1 MVSLAYSGPDSP
13 EQVEWPASQRPEL
26 REFLTAYARHLP
38 LARRPPWRV
47 LEEVTRLASKTT
59 LAHIEGRYNEG

>member
-1 MVSLAYSGPDSP
+1 MVSLAISRPDNP

-38 LARRPPWRV
+38 LARRLPWRV
-47 LEEVTRLASKTT
+47 LEEVTRFASKTT
-59 LAHIEGRYNEG
+59 LAHIEGRHDEG